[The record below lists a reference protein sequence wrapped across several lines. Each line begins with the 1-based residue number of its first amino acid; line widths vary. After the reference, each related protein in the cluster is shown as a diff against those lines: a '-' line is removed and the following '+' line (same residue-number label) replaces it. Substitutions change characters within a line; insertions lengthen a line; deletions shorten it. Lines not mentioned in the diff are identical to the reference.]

1 MTTSAD
7 NHSSS
12 FVSKKRTMT
21 TLKRTVISAL
31 TSCAWELLMD
41 SVRWESLDTMGGVTG
56 SRKNAPI
63 TRTATTDERK

>member
-1 MTTSAD
+1 
-7 NHSSS
+7 
-12 FVSKKRTMT
+12 MT

-41 SVRWESLDTMGGVTG
+41 SVRWESPDTMDGVTG

-63 TRTATTDERK
+63 TRTATTGERK